1 MSIRRIKCNECLTGM
16 YDFDIK
22 QAFSCRY
29 RQENSNI
36 CIKLLSFLPIIYG
49 RPLQGFARLFQ
60 DKVLSNKTPCKCKS
74 IDCLCFCAYRAHC
87 LLSRLVSLQSILL
100 PSLRGR
106 GRGWG
111 FLFGKRS
118 SFCSCNNVL
127 TALFAC

>member
-29 RQENSNI
+29 RKKTAI
-36 CIKLLSFLPIIYG
+36 
-49 RPLQGFARLFQ
+49 
-60 DKVLSNKTPCKCKS
+60 KVLSNKTPCKCKS

-87 LLSRLVSLQSILL
+87 LLSRLVSIQSILL
-100 PSLRGR
+100 PSLRVR

-118 SFCSCNNVL
+118 CFCRSNDVL
-127 TALFAC
+127 AALFAC